1 MLLWDSQSVKI
12 LKSSSDVFSVS
23 EVFED
28 QYNKSKWLI
37 TSVYGLNDSQRRK
50 EMWKELEVMRGR
62 WDRV

>member
-1 MLLWDSQSVKI
+1 MVLWDSQSVKI

-23 EVFED
+23 VVVED